1 MNDFFKELMESASEA
16 VEISQGR
23 KAAAQVTRYE
33 LPDVKAIR
41 KQAKM
46 KQDEFAQAIGVSS
59 CLIQAW
65 EQKRRIPTGTYL
77 KVLRVIERNP
87 EMVNLFKIA

>member
-1 MNDFFKELMESASEA
+1 MSDFFKELMESATEA
-16 VEISQGR
+16 VEISQG
-23 KAAAQVTRYE
+23 KKSAAQVTRYE

-41 KQAKM
+41 KQANM

-59 CLIQAW
+59 SLVQAW
-65 EQKRRIPTGTYL
+65 EQNRRIPTGTCL

-87 EMVNLFKIA
+87 EMVSLFKTA